1 MKLPRTFK
9 ANVPCE
15 EKRMEPWLP
24 RGAKL
29 KVMHPGALRWT
40 ERGCLPQRAGGARTR
55 QESPATISSFLELK
69 GPVSLQQETVLRMER
84 AGQAPDASGCPSPM
98 SPGAMNPFFP
108 SCSPRSPAEACALC
122 SLLCSQASCLTLHSL
137 LGRLGRGK
145 MEGDLLFYSVP
156 NKRTCQLE
164 APCCFHQA
172 IQGDTGCECEEAAD
186 GMQD

>member
-84 AGQAPDASGCPSPM
+84 AGQAPDASGCPIFRVKS
-98 SPGAMNPFFP
+98 SF
-108 SCSPRSPAEACALC
+108 
-122 SLLCSQASCLTLHSL
+122 CLIEIENDNHSKKANT
-137 LGRLGRGK
+137 GK
-145 MEGDLLFYSVP
+145 CHHHTF
-156 NKRTCQLE
+156 KRAHVNLTSAKNLS
-164 APCCFHQA
+164 
-172 IQGDTGCECEEAAD
+172 AAK
-186 GMQD
+186 